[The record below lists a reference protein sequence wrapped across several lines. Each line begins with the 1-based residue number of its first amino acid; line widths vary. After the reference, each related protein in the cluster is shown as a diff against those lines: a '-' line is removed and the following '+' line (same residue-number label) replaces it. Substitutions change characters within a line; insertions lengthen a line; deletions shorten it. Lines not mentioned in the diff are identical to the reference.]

1 MAAWALQLP
10 LPPQILRSAKR
21 RDPDHGSEHADE
33 GVGVKVKQVVR
44 SVPKPKTLCS
54 LQSGRHAAGVLLARS
69 AQAVGF
75 RIPAAL
81 AAVCLAGAGAAATG
95 NPASYSVPVSCD
107 RGCLKVLLDQTLD
120 AMAANDISQLPLAS
134 DVKATENGVERA
146 LWDGLWRTANARGRY
161 RITVVDAEAGQAG
174 FVGTMME
181 DGRPVYIALRIAVRE
196 QKIGEIETVVARG
209 GTAGPSVASPGAK
222 IEEIGRP
229 RPQFQRNVAERE
241 RMSREELVRVA
252 DAYFANLQGSTGK
265 TSAPFAK
272 GCERI
277 ENGGQTTNLK
287 TVRPGRERFDALI
300 LGCEGQQL
308 SGFYAF
314 VTGIRNRR
322 YPIVD
327 RERQLVLSFSYWD
340 HTGAVKNLVLTNG
353 LTVPSPFRAP
363 LTFQVA
369 ELFQIDAGKH
379 DQIEAV
385 INTVPYGMRSD
396 VWDK

>member
-1 MAAWALQLP
+1 MPVRTTAVAVALC
-10 LPPQILRSAKR
+10 
-21 RDPDHGSEHADE
+21 
-33 GVGVKVKQVVR
+33 VFV
-44 SVPKPKTLCS
+44 
-54 LQSGRHAAGVLLARS
+54 AGV
-69 AQAVGF
+69 
-75 RIPAAL
+75 AAK
-81 AAVCLAGAGAAATG
+81 G
-95 NPASYSVPVSCD
+95 NPASYSVPVVCD
-107 RGCLKVLLDQTLD
+107 RSCLEALLDQTLE
-120 AMAANDISQLPLAS
+120 AMAANDISRLPLAA

-161 RITVVDAEAGQAG
+161 RITAIDPDTGQAG
-174 FVGTMME
+174 FIGTMME
-181 DGRPVYIALRIAVRE
+181 DGRPIYVAVRIGLRE
-196 QKIGEIETVVARG
+196 QKIAEIETVVARG
-209 GTAGPSVASPGAK
+209 GSAGPSVASPGAK
-222 IEEIGRP
+222 IEQIGTP
-229 RPQFQRNVAERE
+229 RSQFNRSVPERQRA
-241 RMSREELVRVA
+241 SREALVDVA

-272 GCERI
+272 SCERI

-287 TVRPGRERFDALI
+287 TVRPGRERFDALT
-300 LGCEGQQL
+300 LTCEGQQL

-327 RERQLVLSFSYWD
+327 RERGLVLSFSYWD
-340 HTGAVKNLVLTNG
+340 HTGAVKDLVLTNG

-369 ELFQIDAGKH
+369 ELFQIDGGKH

-385 INTVPYGMRSD
+385 INTVPYGMQSE